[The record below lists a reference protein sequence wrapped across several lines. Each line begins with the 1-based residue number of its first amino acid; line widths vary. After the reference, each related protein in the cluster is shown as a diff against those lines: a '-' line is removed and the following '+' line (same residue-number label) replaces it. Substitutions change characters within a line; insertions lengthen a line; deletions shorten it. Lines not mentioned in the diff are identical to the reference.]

1 MYNCIGEAVT
11 IILDDEGEE
20 NMAGKTTKD
29 MTSGSPMKLILG
41 FMIPMLFGF
50 LFQQFYNM
58 MDTIIVGKYLGV
70 TALAAVGST
79 GSINFMII
87 GFCNGVCSGFAIPV
101 AQKFGEKNESAMRR
115 YVANSGWLAAVFAV
129 VMTVV
134 VCLLCR
140 NIQTWM
146 RTPEDIFDQAYI
158 YIFIIFLGIPAT
170 YLYNMLAGII
180 RSLGDSTTPLV
191 FLLISSVMNI
201 ILDLFTIIVLKMG
214 VAGAAWATV
223 ISQYISAALV
233 LRCLIQTEADYRL
246 ELSKLR
252 VVKHKLCAIIQIGLP
267 AGLQGAIFSISNV
280 LIQSSIN
287 SFGSVA
293 MAGSTAS
300 SNIEGF
306 VYTAMNAIYQT
317 ALSFTSQNYGA
328 GNFKRIKKI
337 QIYCVAFVV
346 ATGLVLGQG
355 AVFFGN
361 ELLRI
366 YSSDPEVITYGLER
380 LAIIS
385 GPYFLC
391 GIMDVMVGGLRGLG
405 SSVIP
410 MFVSLTGA
418 CVFRVIWI
426 YTIFAMNRTLDV
438 LYYSY
443 PVSWLITLTAHV
455 ITYVII
461 FRLRSRNQANVAGSS
476 VAG

>member
-1 MYNCIGEAVT
+1 M
-11 IILDDEGEE
+11 
-20 NMAGKTTKD
+20 
-29 MTSGSPMKLILG
+29 
-41 FMIPMLFGF
+41 
-50 LFQQFYNM
+50 
-58 MDTIIVGKYLGV
+58 
-70 TALAAVGST
+70 
-79 GSINFMII
+79 
-87 GFCNGVCSGFAIPV
+87 
-101 AQKFGEKNESAMRR
+101 
-115 YVANSGWLAAVFAV
+115 
-129 VMTVV
+129 
-134 VCLLCR
+134 
-140 NIQTWM
+140 
-146 RTPEDIFDQAYI
+146 
-158 YIFIIFLGIPAT
+158 
-170 YLYNMLAGII
+170 
-180 RSLGDSTTPLV
+180 
-191 FLLISSVMNI
+191 
-201 ILDLFTIIVLKMG
+201 
-214 VAGAAWATV
+214 
-223 ISQYISAALV
+223 
-233 LRCLIQTEADYRL
+233 
-246 ELSKLR
+246 
-252 VVKHKLCAIIQIGLP
+252 VKHKLCAIIQIGLP

>member
-1 MYNCIGEAVT
+1 MEATQKKNKYEIDMCNGT
-11 IILDDEGEE
+11 IMD
-20 NMAGKTTKD
+20 
-29 MTSGSPMKLILG
+29 KLISFALPL
-41 FMIPMLFGF
+41 MVSSILQLLF
-50 LFQQFYNM
+50 NAV
-58 MDTIIVGKYLGV
+58 DIIVVGRFTGSQ
-70 TALAAVGST
+70 ALAAVGST
-79 GSINFMII
+79 TALINMFVNLFI
-87 GFCNGVCSGFAIPV
+87 GVSLGANVLSARFYAAGKEREMSETVHTAMTFALISGIVMVFVGLFCTRGAL
-101 AQKFGEKNESAMRR
+101 ELMD
-115 YVANSGWLAAVFAV
+115 
-129 VMTVV
+129 
-134 VCLLCR
+134 
-140 NIQTWM
+140 
-146 RTPEDIFDQAYI
+146 TPADVIDQAALYMKI
-158 YIFIIFLGIPAT
+158 YFLGMPGTLVYNFGSAILRAVGDTRRP
-170 YLYNMLAGII
+170 LY
-180 RSLGDSTTPLV
+180 
-191 FLLISSVMNI
+191 FLLTAGVVNVIFNLIFVIAFSM
-201 ILDLFTIIVLKMG
+201 D
-214 VAGAAWATV
+214 VAGVGWATV

-461 FRLRSRNQANVAGSS
+461 FRLRSRNQANVVGSS

>member
-1 MYNCIGEAVT
+1 MK
-11 IILDDEGEE
+11 E
-20 NMAGKTTKD
+20 NKTKRSYEIDMCSGPLFSKIVLFALPLMA
-29 MTSGSPMKLILG
+29 SGVLQL
-41 FMIPMLFGF
+41 LF
-50 LFQQFYNM
+50 NAA
-58 MDTIIVGKYLGV
+58 DIIVVGRFAGSQSM
-70 TALAAVGST
+70 AAVGSN
-79 GSINFMII
+79 GSLINLMVNVFI
-87 GFCNGVCSGFAIPV
+87 GLSIGANVLV
-101 AQKFGEKNESAMRR
+101 ARYYGARDEKNLEETVHTAM
-115 YVANSGWLAAVFAV
+115 VIAV
-129 VMTVV
+129 VGG
-134 VCLLCR
+134 LLL
-140 NIQTWM
+140 IAVGELLTKPILILM
-146 RTPEDIFDQAYI
+146 GSPEDVLPLAVLYMKI
-158 YIFIIFLGIPAT
+158 YFLGMPGTLVYNFGSAILRAVGDTRRP
-170 YLYNMLAGII
+170 LY
-180 RSLGDSTTPLV
+180 
-191 FLLISSVMNI
+191 FLLTAGVVNVIFNLIFVIAFSM
-201 ILDLFTIIVLKMG
+201 D
-214 VAGAAWATV
+214 VAGVGWATV

-443 PVSWLITLTAHV
+443 PVTWLITLTAHV

>member
-1 MYNCIGEAVT
+1 MRLSR
-11 IILDDEGEE
+11 LD
-20 NMAGKTTKD
+20 
-29 MTSGSPMKLILG
+29 
-41 FMIPMLFGF
+41 F
-50 LFQQFYNM
+50 
-58 MDTIIVGKYLGV
+58 
-70 TALAAVGST
+70 
-79 GSINFMII
+79 
-87 GFCNGVCSGFAIPV
+87 
-101 AQKFGEKNESAMRR
+101 
-115 YVANSGWLAAVFAV
+115 
-129 VMTVV
+129 
-134 VCLLCR
+134 
-140 NIQTWM
+140 
-146 RTPEDIFDQAYI
+146 
-158 YIFIIFLGIPAT
+158 
-170 YLYNMLAGII
+170 
-180 RSLGDSTTPLV
+180 
-191 FLLISSVMNI
+191 
-201 ILDLFTIIVLKMG
+201 
-214 VAGAAWATV
+214 
-223 ISQYISAALV
+223 
-233 LRCLIQTEADYRL
+233 
-246 ELSKLR
+246 
-252 VVKHKLCAIIQIGLP
+252 P

-410 MFVSLTGA
+410 MFVSPDRSM
-418 CVFRVIWI
+418 CVPCDLDLHDFCHE
-426 YTIFAMNRTLDV
+426 RTLDV

-455 ITYVII
+455 ITYADHFPIKI
-461 FRLRSRNQANVAGSS
+461 RNQANVQVQVWQDKNRLTNPSKTTMIS
-476 VAG
+476 